1 MDKEMTEIYCGDGRG
16 KTAMALGQSIRA
28 ATQGKSVI
36 VIQFLKGKEPRAL
49 DFLENIEGLDIK
61 IFRFD
66 KHEQCY
72 DDLNEEERAEENLNI
87 LNGIH
92 FARKVV
98 VTDEC
103 DFLILDEIL
112 GLFEYGIIPLEKVT
126 DILKVKRDSM
136 HIILTGR
143 YLPDGLREYADRITT
158 VTDEIIAKK
167 IITREEE

>member
-1 MDKEMTEIYCGDGRG
+1 MEKEITEIYCGDGRG

-28 ATQGKSVI
+28 AAQGKSVI

-49 DFLENIEGLDIK
+49 DFLQKIDGLDIK

-66 KHEQCY
+66 KHDQCY
-72 DDLNEEERAEENLNI
+72 ENLKEEEKKEENLNI

-92 FARKVV
+92 FARKVI
-98 VTDEC
+98 VTEEC

-112 GLFEYGIIPLEKVT
+112 GIFEYGIVT
-126 DILKVKRDSM
+126 VEQIIDILSAKNDSM

-143 YLPDGLREYADRITT
+143 HLPEELKKFADRIIT
-158 VTDEIIAKK
+158 VT
-167 IITREEE
+167 EENTH

>member
-1 MDKEMTEIYCGDGRG
+1 MDKEITEIYCGDGRG
-16 KTAMALGQSIRA
+16 KTAMAIGQGIRA
-28 ATQGKSVI
+28 ATQKKSVI
-36 VIQFLKGKEPRAL
+36 IIQFLKGKEPRAL

-66 KHEQCY
+66 KRDACY
-72 DDLNEEERAEENLNI
+72 EDLSDEEKAEENLNI

-112 GLFEYGIIPLEKVT
+112 GLFEYGIIPVEKVI
-126 DILKVKRDSM
+126 DILKQKSDTM

-143 YLPDGLREYADRITT
+143 QMPEELREYADCINN
-158 VTDEIIAKK
+158 VT
-167 IITREEE
+167 EEKRAS

>member
-1 MDKEMTEIYCGDGRG
+1 MDKEMTEIYCGNGRG
-16 KTAMALGQSIRA
+16 KTAMALGQGIRA

-49 DFLENIEGLDIK
+49 DFLENIDGLDIK

-72 DDLNEEERAEENLNI
+72 DDLNEEEQAEENLNI

-112 GLFEYGIIPLEKVT
+112 GLFEYGIISTEKVT
-126 DILKVKRDSM
+126 DILKVKSDSM
-136 HIILTGR
+136 HMILTGR
-143 YLPDGLREYADRITT
+143 NLPDELRGYADRITT
-158 VTDEIIAKK
+158 VTDEIVTNRIH
-167 IITREEE
+167 TREEE